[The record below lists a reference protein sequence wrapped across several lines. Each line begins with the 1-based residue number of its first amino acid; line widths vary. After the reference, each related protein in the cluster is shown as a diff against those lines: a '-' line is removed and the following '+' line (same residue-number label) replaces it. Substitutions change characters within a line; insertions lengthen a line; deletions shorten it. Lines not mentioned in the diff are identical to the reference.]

1 MTETDKKAP
10 AAKSGDK
17 VVRMCPDNELKAP
30 VKTFDQTFCGQ
41 AVVME
46 HFFPG
51 K

>member
-10 AAKSGDK
+10 AKSGDK
-17 VVRMCPDNELKAP
+17 VVRMCPDNELRAP
-30 VKTFDQTFCGQ
+30 VKTFAETFSGE

>member
-10 AAKSGDK
+10 TKSGDK
-17 VVRMCPDNELKAP
+17 VVRMCPDNELRAP
-30 VKTFDQTFCGQ
+30 VKTFDQTFSGE

-46 HFFPG
+46 HFFQE